1 MAGLARVGSAVLIT
15 AVAQFSLALVVAR
28 YDFLS
33 PFNGLWM
40 LGVPIAI
47 GLLAFRTWPGR
58 LWSLPPLL
66 IVGVLAIMAT
76 GLLW

>member
-1 MAGLARVGSAVLIT
+1 MAGLARVAAAVSIT
-15 AVAQFSLALVVAR
+15 VVAQASLALVVAR

-47 GLLAFRTWPGR
+47 GLLAFRTWPAR
-58 LWSLPPLL
+58 LWSRPS
-66 IVGVLAIMAT
+66 
-76 GLLW
+76 GLSFFT